1 MSQAFDP
8 ILVEVIKNE
17 LASVNE
23 EMAIAVF
30 RTARSVMVKIGDFA
44 TTVCDRHGRVIGEGA
59 AAFQVGIFAEVIG
72 NVLKKYGNTFKP
84 GDVIVTNDPYA
95 GAGHMPDVVVVTPA
109 FWRGEVVAFAMAYSH
124 HTDTGGR
131 FPGGFTSLC
140 SESFEEG
147 LRLPIFKLYEGGE
160 RNEALVQTISAN
172 VRTPEEWM
180 GDAEAKV
187 AGCRRGE
194 QEIQKLLN
202 KYGLEAFNSTCDFLV
217 QYAEK
222 ACRAAIRQIPP
233 GEYQY
238 ETTYEDE
245 GLGTADGTLA
255 VKVTL
260 RVSGDTLTVDLTGT
274 APQAKMA
281 INCPLGLTRAT
292 VYGAIKSIVDP
303 GILLNT
309 GFTRP
314 IDVVVPSGTVLNPT
328 FPAAVGGRA
337 PLCFVLFDLIF
348 RALAKALPERMPV
361 SGEGGDVMHFTGQ
374 SEDGSK
380 FSFMDGFFGGWGGR
394 PTKDGID
401 GVAPVMFGAYGAPPV
416 EIMEREYPVV
426 YEGVGYVPDTEGAG
440 KYRGSVSVYKK
451 WRFLA
456 PGTVMLRTNRLTHA
470 SEGLAG
476 GGSGGLSLNVLTSDG
491 TETTLPRQTHFH
503 LQVKRGDK
511 VYHMI
516 AGAGGFGNAWERN
529 VDLVLADV
537 RDGKVTIGGARAHY
551 GVAIDPDTLRVN
563 QEETRIL
570 RSKLAGSTSQ

>member
-1 MSQAFDP
+1 MPRTFDP

-44 TTVCDRHGRVIGEGA
+44 TTVYDRQGRVIGEGA
-59 AAFQVGIFAEVIG
+59 AAFQVGIFAEVIS
-72 NVLKKYGNTFKP
+72 NVLRKYGGSFKP

-95 GAGHMPDVVVVTPA
+95 GAGHMPDIVLVASA
-109 FWRGEVVAFAMAYSH
+109 FWRGELVAFTLAYSH

-147 LRLPIFKLYEGGE
+147 LRLPIMKFYEAGE
-160 RNEALVQTISAN
+160 PNEALVQLISAN
-172 VRTPEEWM
+172 VRTPDEWM

-194 QEIQKLLN
+194 QEIQKLLD
-202 KYGLEAFNSTCDFLV
+202 KYGLAVFESTCDFLV
-217 QYAEK
+217 DHAEQ
-222 ACRAAIRQIPP
+222 ACRAAISRIPP
-233 GEYQY
+233 GEYHY
-238 ETTYEDE
+238 ESVYEDE
-245 GLGTADGTLA
+245 GLGTADGNLP

-260 RVSGDTLTVDLTGT
+260 RVFGDNLTVDLTGT
-274 APQAKMA
+274 AAQAKTA

-292 VYGAIKSIVDP
+292 VYGAVKSIVEPDV
-303 GILLNT
+303 LLNI

-314 IDVVVPSGTVLNPT
+314 INIVVPSGTVLNPN

-348 RALAKALPERMPV
+348 RALAKAMPQKMPIA
-361 SGEGGDVMHFTGQ
+361 GEGGDVMHFTGRRQ
-374 SEDGSK
+374 DGAEY
-380 FSFMDGFFGGWGGR
+380 SFMDGFFGGWGGR

-401 GVAPVMFGAYGAPPV
+401 GVAPVMFGAYGSPPA

-426 YEGVGYVPDTEGAG
+426 YEGFGYVPDTEGAG

-456 PGTVMLRTNRLTHA
+456 PGAVMLQTNRLTHA
-470 SEGLAG
+470 SQGLAG
-476 GGSGGLSLNVLTSDG
+476 GGAGSLSLNVLTSEGIDKV
-491 TETTLPRQTHFH
+491 LPRQTHFH
-503 LQVKRGDK
+503 LDVKPGDS
-511 VYHMI
+511 VYHVI
-516 AGAGGFGNAWERN
+516 AGAGGYGRPWERDIEN
-529 VDLVLADV
+529 VVADV
-537 RDGKVTIGGARAHY
+537 KDGKVTIAGARTHY
-551 GVAIDPDTLRVN
+551 SVVIDPNTLRVN
-563 QEETRIL
+563 EEETRML
-570 RSKLAGSTSQ
+570 RSRLDRSAS